1 MKQNNH
7 VVVVAAA
14 TFALAPLAAGS
25 SADAQS
31 SLTFHWQEIGTDV
44 VGTAT
49 GTIDLTELPY
59 QFNSAATGGWLSTG
73 SASLGTS
80 GSANHYGGLIW
91 DPASSLATPFRSSG
105 FLAASSSA
113 GTLVRLFDDSGP
125 FGLSVDSTYLSGT
138 AVNATSTWNS
148 NSFAGLGLTTGT
160 WRATYGSSNQHEV
173 KVIFGP
179 LPSAVP
185 EPGEWAAMGI
195 LGAGLT
201 GLVLRK
207 RRQA

>member
-1 MKQNNH
+1 LKQHNN
-7 VVVVAAA
+7 VVVVSAAA
-14 TFALAPLAAGS
+14 VALLAAGS

-31 SLTFHWQEIGTDV
+31 SLTFHWKEIGADV

-49 GTIDLTELPY
+49 GTIDLAGLAF
-59 QFNSAATGGWLSTG
+59 QFNSGTTGGWLSTG
-73 SASLGTS
+73 ASALGTS

-125 FGLSVDSTYLSGT
+125 FGLSVDSAYVSGS

-148 NSFAGLGLTTGT
+148 NSFAGLGLTAGT

-173 KVIFGP
+173 KVIFGQVP
-179 LPSAVP
+179 GAVP

-201 GLVLRK
+201 GLVIRK
-207 RRQA
+207 RRMA